1 MAAEIYA
8 SAAGTIAQI
17 WILSELFPRKQSVKK
32 VYIVGWI
39 LLNFCIA
46 HFVLLPN
53 IWQSL
58 LGMGVM
64 LLMSCIMLE
73 GKTEQKML
81 VIIACNVFMILVS
94 MLRGRI
100 TFFLSGKSIN
110 EISIQ
115 GSESL
120 ARVLGIVL
128 TNTLYLVTAYILTR
142 FFHDK
147 IKLKKEEYIIIIIFY
162 IIFLIVVLL
171 SIAMSRN
178 VDFSL
183 IWQKTFL
190 ILDML
195 MFIANI
201 IVLKMIFHINQQ
213 NHYEMENALLHMQ
226 IMQQEKRIR
235 EEEKNYREVQLLRH
249 DLKRYL
255 VTYRQLLQDGKYEV
269 IEADID
275 KILGKRLNTNHC
287 VYTENTILN
296 AVICEKMEQC
306 SIKNIKIEVQ
316 VNADKDMDSIE
327 YGVVLSNL
335 LDNAIEAEEQ
345 EKEENRY
352 ICLNIGVEQNMIHLV
367 VSNYISESVLQNN
380 ALLETSKKNKQLHG
394 IGLRG
399 VKEFVNNKEGEI
411 EIFEENQM
419 FVVHICVCVYSMPKM
434 GKVRQIY

>member
-1 MAAEIYA
+1 MEVVSMATEIYA

-73 GKTEQKML
+73 GRTEQKML

-100 TFFLSGKSIN
+100 TFFLSGEFIN

-226 IMQQEKRIR
+226 ITQQEKRIR

-255 VTYRQLLQDGKYEV
+255 VTYRQLLQEGKYEV

-335 LDNAIEAEEQ
+335 LNNAIEAEEQ

-411 EIFEENQM
+411 EIFKENHM
-419 FVVHICVCVYSMPKM
+419 FVVHICVCV
-434 GKVRQIY
+434 

>member
-1 MAAEIYA
+1 MEVVSMATEIYA

-73 GKTEQKML
+73 GRTEQKML

-100 TFFLSGKSIN
+100 TFFLSGEFIN

-226 IMQQEKRIR
+226 ITQQEKRIR

-255 VTYRQLLQDGKYEV
+255 VTYRQLLQEGKYEV

-296 AVICEKMEQC
+296 AIICEKMEQC

-411 EIFEENQM
+411 EIFKENHM
-419 FVVHICVCVYSMPKM
+419 FVVHICVCV
-434 GKVRQIY
+434 

>member
-1 MAAEIYA
+1 MEVVSMAAEIYA

-128 TNTLYLVTAYILTR
+128 TNTLYLLTAYILTC

-147 IKLKKEEYIIIIIFY
+147 IKLKKEEYIIIIIYY

-213 NHYEMENALLHMQ
+213 NHYEMENALLYMQ
-226 IMQQEKRIR
+226 ITQQEKRIR
-235 EEEKNYREVQLLRH
+235 EEEKNYREFQLLRH

-255 VTYRQLLQDGKYEV
+255 VTYRQLLQEGKYEV

-367 VSNYISESVLQNN
+367 VSNYIAESVLQNN
-380 ALLETSKKNKQLHG
+380 TLLETSKKNKQLHG

-399 VKEFVNNKEGEI
+399 VKEFVKNKKGEI
-411 EIFEENQM
+411 EIFEENHM
-419 FVVHICVCVYSMPKM
+419 FVVHICVCV
-434 GKVRQIY
+434 

>member
-1 MAAEIYA
+1 MEVVSMAAEIYA

-100 TFFLSGKSIN
+100 TFFLSGESIN

-147 IKLKKEEYIIIIIFY
+147 IKLKKEEY
-162 IIFLIVVLL
+162 
-171 SIAMSRN
+171 IAMSRN

-213 NHYEMENALLHMQ
+213 NHYEMENALLYMQ
-226 IMQQEKRIR
+226 ITQQEKRIR
-235 EEEKNYREVQLLRH
+235 EEEKTIGKFNY
-249 DLKRYL
+249 
-255 VTYRQLLQDGKYEV
+255 
-269 IEADID
+269 
-275 KILGKRLNTNHC
+275 C
-287 VYTENTILN
+287 V
-296 AVICEKMEQC
+296 
-306 SIKNIKIEVQ
+306 
-316 VNADKDMDSIE
+316 
-327 YGVVLSNL
+327 
-335 LDNAIEAEEQ
+335 
-345 EKEENRY
+345 
-352 ICLNIGVEQNMIHLV
+352 MI
-367 VSNYISESVLQNN
+367 
-380 ALLETSKKNKQLHG
+380 
-394 IGLRG
+394 
-399 VKEFVNNKEGEI
+399 
-411 EIFEENQM
+411 
-419 FVVHICVCVYSMPKM
+419 
-434 GKVRQIY
+434 

>member
-1 MAAEIYA
+1 MEVVSMAAEIYA

-17 WILSELFPRKQSVKK
+17 WMLSELFPRKQSVKK

-128 TNTLYLVTAYILTR
+128 TNTLYLLTAYILTC

-147 IKLKKEEYIIIIIFY
+147 IKLKKEEYIIIIIYY

-213 NHYEMENALLHMQ
+213 NHYEMENALLYMQ
-226 IMQQEKRIR
+226 ITQQEKRIR

-255 VTYRQLLQDGKYEV
+255 VTYRQLLQEGKYEV

-411 EIFEENQM
+411 EIFEENHM
-419 FVVHICVCVYSMPKM
+419 FVVHICVCV
-434 GKVRQIY
+434 

>member
-1 MAAEIYA
+1 MEVVSMAAEIYA

-128 TNTLYLVTAYILTR
+128 TNTLYLFTAYILTC

-147 IKLKKEEYIIIIIFY
+147 IKLKKEEYIIIIIYY

-213 NHYEMENALLHMQ
+213 NHYEMENALLYMQ
-226 IMQQEKRIR
+226 ITQQEKRIR

-255 VTYRQLLQDGKYEV
+255 VTYRQLLQEGKYEV

-411 EIFEENQM
+411 EIFEENHM
-419 FVVHICVCVYSMPKM
+419 FVVHICVCV
-434 GKVRQIY
+434 

>member
-73 GKTEQKML
+73 GRTEQKML

-100 TFFLSGKSIN
+100 TFFLSGESIN
-110 EISIQ
+110 EISSQ

-142 FFHDK
+142 FFHDN
-147 IKLKKEEYIIIIIFY
+147 IKLKKEEYIIIIIYY

-171 SIAMSRN
+171 SIAMSRT

-183 IWQKTFL
+183 ICQKTFL

-213 NHYEMENALLHMQ
+213 NHYEMENALLYMQ
-226 IMQQEKRIR
+226 ITQQEKRIR

-255 VTYRQLLQDGKYEV
+255 VTYRQLLQEGKYEV

-352 ICLNIGVEQNMIHLV
+352 ICLNMGVEQNMIHLV
-367 VSNYISESVLQNN
+367 VSNYIAESVLQNN
-380 ALLETSKKNKQLHG
+380 TLLETSKKNKQLHG

-399 VKEFVNNKEGEI
+399 VKEFVKNKKGEI
-411 EIFEENQM
+411 EIFEENHM
-419 FVVHICVCVYSMPKM
+419 FVVHICVCV
-434 GKVRQIY
+434 

>member
-81 VIIACNVFMILVS
+81 VIIVCNVFMILVS

-128 TNTLYLVTAYILTR
+128 TNTLYLLTAYILTC

-147 IKLKKEEYIIIIIFY
+147 IKLKKEEYIIIIIYY

-201 IVLKMIFHINQQ
+201 IDLKMIFHINQQ
-213 NHYEMENALLHMQ
+213 NHYEMENALLYMQ
-226 IMQQEKRIR
+226 ITQQEKRIR

-255 VTYRQLLQDGKYEV
+255 VTYRQLLQEGKYEV

-367 VSNYISESVLQNN
+367 VSNYIAESVLQNN
-380 ALLETSKKNKQLHG
+380 TLLETSKKNKQLHG

-411 EIFEENQM
+411 EIFEENHM
-419 FVVHICVCVYSMPKM
+419 FVVYICVCV
-434 GKVRQIY
+434 

>member
-120 ARVLGIVL
+120 ARVLGILL
-128 TNTLYLVTAYILTR
+128 TNTLYLLTAYILTC

-147 IKLKKEEYIIIIIFY
+147 IKLKKEEYIIIIIYY

-213 NHYEMENALLHMQ
+213 NHYEMENALLYMQ
-226 IMQQEKRIR
+226 ITQQEKRIR

-255 VTYRQLLQDGKYEV
+255 VTYRQLLQEGKYEV

-327 YGVVLSNL
+327 YEVVLSNL

-411 EIFEENQM
+411 EIFEENHM
-419 FVVHICVCVYSMPKM
+419 FVVHICVCV
-434 GKVRQIY
+434 

>member
-1 MAAEIYA
+1 MEVVSMAAEIYA

-39 LLNFCIA
+39 LLNFCIT

-128 TNTLYLVTAYILTR
+128 TNTLYLLTAYILTC

-147 IKLKKEEYIIIIIFY
+147 IKLKKEEYIIIIIYY

-213 NHYEMENALLHMQ
+213 NHYEMENALLYMQ
-226 IMQQEKRIR
+226 ITQQEKRIR

-255 VTYRQLLQDGKYEV
+255 VTYRQLLQEGKYEV

-352 ICLNIGVEQNMIHLV
+352 ICLNMGVEQNMIHLV
-367 VSNYISESVLQNN
+367 VSNYIAESVLQNN
-380 ALLETSKKNKQLHG
+380 TLLETSKKNKQLHG

-399 VKEFVNNKEGEI
+399 VKEFVKNKKGEI
-411 EIFEENQM
+411 EIFEENHM
-419 FVVHICVCVYSMPKM
+419 FVVHICVCV
-434 GKVRQIY
+434 

>member
-128 TNTLYLVTAYILTR
+128 TNTLYLLTAYILTC

-147 IKLKKEEYIIIIIFY
+147 IKLKKEEYIIIIIYY

-213 NHYEMENALLHMQ
+213 NHYEMENALLYMQ
-226 IMQQEKRIR
+226 ITQQEKRIR

-255 VTYRQLLQDGKYEV
+255 VTYRQLLQEGKYEV

-306 SIKNIKIEVQ
+306 SIKIIKIEVQ

-411 EIFEENQM
+411 EIFEENHM
-419 FVVHICVCVYSMPKM
+419 FVVHICVCV
-434 GKVRQIY
+434 

>member
-1 MAAEIYA
+1 MEVVSMAAEIYA

-120 ARVLGIVL
+120 ARVLGILL

-147 IKLKKEEYIIIIIFY
+147 IKLKKEEYIIVIIFY

-213 NHYEMENALLHMQ
+213 NHYEMENALLYMQ
-226 IMQQEKRIR
+226 ITQQEKRIR
-235 EEEKNYREVQLLRH
+235 EEKKNYREVQLLRH

-255 VTYRQLLQDGKYEV
+255 VTYRQLLQEGKYEV

-411 EIFEENQM
+411 EIFEENHM
-419 FVVHICVCVYSMPKM
+419 LVVHICVCV
-434 GKVRQIY
+434 

>member
-1 MAAEIYA
+1 MEVVSMAAEIYA

-17 WILSELFPRKQSVKK
+17 WMLSELFPRKQSVKK

-120 ARVLGIVL
+120 ARVLGILL

-147 IKLKKEEYIIIIIFY
+147 IKLKKEEYIIVIIFY

-213 NHYEMENALLHMQ
+213 NHYEMENALLYMQ
-226 IMQQEKRIR
+226 ITQQEKRIR

-255 VTYRQLLQDGKYEV
+255 VTYRQLLQEGKYEV

-367 VSNYISESVLQNN
+367 VSNYIAESVLQNN
-380 ALLETSKKNKQLHG
+380 TLLETSKKNKQLHG

-399 VKEFVNNKEGEI
+399 VKEFVKNKKGEI
-411 EIFEENQM
+411 EIFEENHM
-419 FVVHICVCVYSMPKM
+419 FVVHICVCV
-434 GKVRQIY
+434 

>member
-1 MAAEIYA
+1 MEVVSMAAEIYA

-17 WILSELFPRKQSVKK
+17 WILSELFQRKQSVKK

-39 LLNFCIA
+39 LLNFCIV

-64 LLMSCIMLE
+64 LSMSCIMLE

-128 TNTLYLVTAYILTR
+128 TNTLYLLTAYILTC

-147 IKLKKEEYIIIIIFY
+147 IKLKKEEYIIIIIYY

-226 IMQQEKRIR
+226 ITQQEKRIR

-255 VTYRQLLQDGKYEV
+255 VTYRQLLQDGKYEI

-367 VSNYISESVLQNN
+367 VSNYISESILQNN

-399 VKEFVNNKEGEI
+399 VTEFVNNKEGEI
-411 EIFEENQM
+411 EIFEENHM
-419 FVVHICVCVYSMPKM
+419 FVVHICVCV
-434 GKVRQIY
+434 

>member
-1 MAAEIYA
+1 MEVVSMAAEIYA

-100 TFFLSGKSIN
+100 TFFLSGESIN

-213 NHYEMENALLHMQ
+213 NHYEMENALLYMQ
-226 IMQQEKRIR
+226 ITQQEKRIR

-255 VTYRQLLQDGKYEV
+255 VTYRQLLQEGKYEV

-411 EIFEENQM
+411 EIFEENHM
-419 FVVHICVCVYSMPKM
+419 FVVHICVCV
-434 GKVRQIY
+434 

>member
-1 MAAEIYA
+1 MEVVSMAAEIYA

-100 TFFLSGKSIN
+100 TFFLSGESIN

-128 TNTLYLVTAYILTR
+128 TNTLYLVTAYILTC

-147 IKLKKEEYIIIIIFY
+147 IKLKKEEYIITTIFY

-213 NHYEMENALLHMQ
+213 NHYEMENALLYMQ
-226 IMQQEKRIR
+226 ITQQEKRIR

-255 VTYRQLLQDGKYEV
+255 VTYRQLLQEGKYEV

-411 EIFEENQM
+411 EIFKENHM
-419 FVVHICVCVYSMPKM
+419 FVVHICVCV
-434 GKVRQIY
+434 

>member
-1 MAAEIYA
+1 MEVVSMAAEIYA

-120 ARVLGIVL
+120 ARVLGILL

-147 IKLKKEEYIIIIIFY
+147 IKLKKEEYIIVIIFY

-213 NHYEMENALLHMQ
+213 NHYEMENALLYMQ
-226 IMQQEKRIR
+226 ITQQEKRIR

-255 VTYRQLLQDGKYEV
+255 VTYRQLLQEGKYEV
-269 IEADID
+269 IEAEID

-367 VSNYISESVLQNN
+367 VSNYIAESVLQNN
-380 ALLETSKKNKQLHG
+380 TLLETSKKNKQLHG

-411 EIFEENQM
+411 EIFEENHM
-419 FVVHICVCVYSMPKM
+419 FVVHICVCV
-434 GKVRQIY
+434 

>member
-1 MAAEIYA
+1 MEVVSMAAEIYA

-120 ARVLGIVL
+120 ARVLGILL

-226 IMQQEKRIR
+226 ITQQEKRIR

-255 VTYRQLLQDGKYEV
+255 VTYRQLLQDGKYEI

-306 SIKNIKIEVQ
+306 SIKTIKIEVQ

-327 YGVVLSNL
+327 YGVMLSNL

-411 EIFEENQM
+411 EIFEENHM
-419 FVVHICVCVYSMPKM
+419 FVVHICVCV
-434 GKVRQIY
+434 

>member
-1 MAAEIYA
+1 MATEIYA

-17 WILSELFPRKQSVKK
+17 WILSELFTRKQSVKK

-64 LLMSCIMLE
+64 LLSSSSRFE
-73 GKTEQKML
+73 GRTEQKML

-100 TFFLSGKSIN
+100 TFFLSGESIN

-226 IMQQEKRIR
+226 ITQQEKRIR

-255 VTYRQLLQDGKYEV
+255 VTYRQLLQEGKYEV

-411 EIFEENQM
+411 EIFKENHM
-419 FVVHICVCVYSMPKM
+419 FVVHICVCV
-434 GKVRQIY
+434 

>member
-1 MAAEIYA
+1 MEDVSMAAEIYA

-73 GKTEQKML
+73 GRTEQKML

-100 TFFLSGKSIN
+100 TFFLSGESIN

-213 NHYEMENALLHMQ
+213 NHYEMENALLYMQ
-226 IMQQEKRIR
+226 ITQQEKRIR

-255 VTYRQLLQDGKYEV
+255 VTYRQLLQEGKYEV

-411 EIFEENQM
+411 EIFEENHM
-419 FVVHICVCVYSMPKM
+419 FVVHICVCV
-434 GKVRQIY
+434 

>member
-1 MAAEIYA
+1 MEVVSMAAEIYA

-81 VIIACNVFMILVS
+81 VIIVCNVFMILVS

-120 ARVLGIVL
+120 ARVLGILL

-147 IKLKKEEYIIIIIFY
+147 IKLKKEEYIIVIIFY

-213 NHYEMENALLHMQ
+213 NHYEMENALLYMQ
-226 IMQQEKRIR
+226 ITQQEKRIR

-255 VTYRQLLQDGKYEV
+255 VTYRQLLQEGKYEV

-367 VSNYISESVLQNN
+367 VSNYIAESVLQNN
-380 ALLETSKKNKQLHG
+380 TLLETSKKNKQLHG

-399 VKEFVNNKEGEI
+399 VKEFVKNKKGEI
-411 EIFEENQM
+411 EIFEENHM
-419 FVVHICVCVYSMPKM
+419 FVVHICVCV
-434 GKVRQIY
+434 

>member
-1 MAAEIYA
+1 MEVVSMAAEIYA

-73 GKTEQKML
+73 GRTEQKML

-100 TFFLSGKSIN
+100 TFFLSGESIN

-213 NHYEMENALLHMQ
+213 NHYEMENALLYMQ
-226 IMQQEKRIR
+226 ITQQEKRIR

-255 VTYRQLLQDGKYEV
+255 VTYRQLLQEGKYEV

-296 AVICEKMEQC
+296 AVICGKMEQC

-411 EIFEENQM
+411 EIFEENHM
-419 FVVHICVCVYSMPKM
+419 LVVHICVCV
-434 GKVRQIY
+434 